1 MTIEEPRDVVWYLDG
16 YDKEDELLRTRRP
29 ISRDQIIRLRKV
41 IIPDEGDPWML
52 YGYDVPLSAWPALD
66 EILHCGPPDPTLDY
80 QTGSYA
86 AETTP
91 IAERLFRDSLILEV
105 TCVGT

>member
-1 MTIEEPRDVVWYLDG
+1 MDG

-66 EILHCGPPDPTLDY
+66 EILHCGPPIRPWT
-80 QTGSYA
+80 
-86 AETTP
+86 
-91 IAERLFRDSLILEV
+91 IRLVAMRRRLLPLLSDSFEIL
-105 TCVGT
+105 